1 MSTDKLESE
10 LAALEALSLAQLRE
24 KWSEVTE
31 KPVPRISAALFRL
44 AIAWELQAA
53 VHGGHSRQTLQRL
66 DQLAA
71 GRTETRPAQA
81 GMQLMREW
89 NGKLHVVTIDDD
101 GAIHWN
107 DRTWKSLSRV
117 AREITGTRWSGPAFF
132 GLKQT
137 KAAA

>member
-1 MSTDKLESE
+1 MKADRLESE
-10 LAALEALSLAQLRE
+10 LAALETLSLAQLRL
-24 KWSEVTE
+24 KWSEIDDR
-31 KPVPRISAALFRL
+31 PVPRISAGLLRL

-53 VHGGHSRQTLQRL
+53 AHGGLSRKTVQTL

-81 GMQLMREW
+81 GMRLMREW
-89 NGKLHVVTIDDD
+89 NGKVHVVMIDED

-107 DRTWKSLSRV
+107 DRRWKSLSRV

-132 GLKQT
+132 GLK
-137 KAAA
+137 KRKEAA